1 MKRLVNLVQLL
12 IVLAILYPVYY
23 VWDTSRI
30 DKFCGLI
37 KAGMT
42 VAELE
47 QIADDLNI
55 SLNTPA
61 GKGETG
67 QWMTSV
73 DATASTDRYA
83 CVIIGAVDT
92 VASARIIDE

>member
-1 MKRLVNLVQLL
+1 MKRLVNLVQVA

-37 KAGMT
+37 EAGMS
-42 VAELE
+42 VARLQ
-47 QIADDLNI
+47 QIADDHNI
-55 SLNTPA
+55 TLNTPA
-61 GKGETG
+61 GRGETG

-73 DATASTDRYA
+73 DSRAAIDRYA